1 MPLQKLQFRP
11 GVNRE
16 ATTYANEG
24 GWYESEK
31 VRFRSGFPEKL
42 GGWINLAALSSA
54 GAASTF
60 KGVARDMWNWVTLA
74 FSNLNGV
81 GTNQKYYI
89 ESGGQYNDITPT
101 LSTGTLG
108 ANPFATTSGSKLVTV
123 TSTAHGMSVGTWATF
138 SGATAVG
145 GSLTTA
151 TGSSSAYTITVASSA
166 NIVAGQGVSGTGIGS
181 GATVVSVNTST
192 NVVTLS
198 VANSGAV
205 SGSITF
211 TISISGSYE
220 VITVIDGNSYTIVST
235 VSAPVSTSG
244 GGSAVTYTYQIP
256 AGGATYTTGNG
267 WGAGTWG
274 GRTSSSV
281 FTTLS
286 AGISSTDTTINV
298 ASTAGFSNGNIQID
312 AEIITCTVASGTSFS
327 VSQRG
332 VAPTTA
338 ASHSSGASVSQ
349 GATSWGAASTVG
361 VGQQLR
367 LWTSDNFGQDLIL
380 APRDGS
386 IYYWET
392 PSSTSSFPAA
402 VLLSSRSGAS
412 SVPLTTLGIIAS
424 DVQRFVIALG
434 SNPYGG
440 TTFDPMLVRW
450 SDQESAVN
458 WTPSTSN
465 QAGEYRLAGGSTIV
479 TGRTARQ
486 EILIWTDSALYT
498 MQYLGP
504 PYVWGFNLLMDNISI
519 ISPNA
524 VASVNNVT
532 YWMGV
537 DKFYSYSGR
546 VETLPCTL
554 RQYVFNDINQE
565 QAYQIVSGTNEG
577 YNEVW
582 WFYPS
587 ANSTVNDKYVIY
599 NHLERIWYPGTIN
612 RTFWLDSPLRQY
624 PMGAFSVQNS
634 YLATAISTTTQ
645 TSLTLL
651 NGYAYPTSGTV
662 TIDSEDIT
670 YTAHDSNDG
679 NTLVNCTRGANG
691 TAAATH
697 TQYAAVTY
705 KTPNQVMFHEYGVD
719 DGSLPTLQP
728 IDAYIQSSDFD
739 IGDGHNFG
747 FVWRM
752 LPDVT
757 FDGSTAVAP
766 QITITVRPRQNS
778 GTRYGT
784 ADNPAVI
791 SDNNYAL
798 SRTYNVQLFT
808 GQVYTRIRGR
818 QMAFKVESTGLGTT
832 WQLGT
837 PRIDIRPDG
846 RR

>member
-31 VRFRSGFPEKL
+31 VRFRSGFPEKI
-42 GGWINLAALSSA
+42 GGWINLAAAS
-54 GAASTF
+54 STF

-108 ANPFATTSGSKLVTV
+108 ANPFTTTSGSKAINVYSAGHGL
-123 TSTAHGMSVGTWATF
+123 STGTWVTF

-145 GSLTTA
+145 G
-151 TGSSSAYTITVASSA
+151 ITV
-166 NIVAGQGVSGTGIGS
+166 
-181 GATVVSVNTST
+181 
-192 NVVTLS
+192 
-198 VANSGAV
+198 
-205 SGSITF
+205 
-211 TISISGSYE
+211 SGSYE
-220 VITVIDGNSYTIVST
+220 AIAIVDGNNYTIVSPT
-235 VSAPVSTSG
+235 AASSTATG

-267 WGAGTWG
+267 WGAGVWNG
-274 GRTSSSV
+274 VYYGSASS
-281 FTTLS
+281 TLS
-286 AGISSTDTTINV
+286 ADINSSATSIGV
-298 ASTAGFSNGNIQID
+298 ASTSGFAASGTIVIES
-312 AEIITCTVASGTSFS
+312 EIITYSGTSGSNTFTGCT
-327 VSQRG
+327 RG
-332 VAPTTA
+332 TNG
-338 ASHSSGASVSQ
+338 SM
-349 GATSWGAASTVG
+349 ATSHISGVTVTQYSSKTSGSDAIGWGQSATVG
-361 VGQQLR
+361 VGSQLR
-367 LWTSDNFGQDLIL
+367 IWSSDNYGQNLFI
-380 APRDGS
+380 APRQGS
-386 IYYWET
+386 IYYWIT
-392 PSSTSSFPAA
+392 PGSTSTFNPA
-402 VLLSSRSGAS
+402 VTLKSL
-412 SVPLTTLGIIAS
+412 VTTLLAPSAPSLAAAQTAVPGVTFQIITS
-424 DVQRFVIALG
+424 DAQRFVIALG
-434 SNPYGG
+434 ATPFDNDATSAFNPL
-440 TTFDPMLVRW
+440 LVRW
-450 SDQESAVN
+450 SDQGNEYD
-458 WTPSTSN
+458 WYPSTSN
-465 QAGEYRLAGGSTIV
+465 QAGDYTLSGGSTIV
-479 TGRTARQ
+479 SSKLSRQ
-486 EILIWTDSALYT
+486 EILIWTDSSLYS

-519 ISPNA
+519 IAPNA
-524 VASVNNVT
+524 IASVNNVT

-554 RQYVFNDINQE
+554 RQYVFDDINQD
-565 QAYQIVSGTNEG
+565 QAYQIVAGTNEG

-587 ANSTVNDKYVIY
+587 ANSTVNDRYVIY

-634 YLATAISTTTQ
+634 YLASAISTTTQ
-645 TSLTLL
+645 TSVTLI
-651 NGYAYPTSGTV
+651 NGYSYPANGTI

-679 NTLVNCTRGANG
+679 NTLVNCIRGANG
-691 TAAATH
+691 TTAATH

-705 KTPNQVMFHEYGVD
+705 KVPNQVMYHEYGVD
-719 DGSLPTLQP
+719 DGSLPTLQA

-757 FDGSTAVAP
+757 FNGSTSVAP
-766 QITITVRPRQNS
+766 QVTFTVRPRQNS
-778 GTRYGT
+778 GTPYGT
-784 ADNPAVI
+784 AENPAVI

-798 SRTYNVQLFT
+798 TRTYNVQLFT

>member
-1 MPLQKLQFRP
+1 
-11 GVNRE
+11 
-16 ATTYANEG
+16 
-24 GWYESEK
+24 
-31 VRFRSGFPEKL
+31 
-42 GGWINLAALSSA
+42 
-54 GAASTF
+54 
-60 KGVARDMWNWVTLA
+60 
-74 FSNLNGV
+74 
-81 GTNQKYYI
+81 
-89 ESGGQYNDITPT
+89 
-101 LSTGTLG
+101 
-108 ANPFATTSGSKLVTV
+108 
-123 TSTAHGMSVGTWATF
+123 MSVGTWATF

-267 WGAGTWG
+267 WGAGTWSGVVAG
-274 GRTSSSV
+274 GTN
-281 FTTLS
+281 T
-286 AGISSTDTTINV
+286 G
-298 ASTAGFSNGNIQID
+298 
-312 AEIITCTVASGTSFS
+312 
-327 VSQRG
+327 
-332 VAPTTA
+332 
-338 ASHSSGASVSQ
+338 
-349 GATSWGAASTVG
+349 WGAASTVG

-367 LWTSDNFGQDLIL
+367 LWSADNYGQNLFI
-380 APRDGS
+380 APRQS
-386 IYYWET
+386 TIYYWVT
-392 PSSTSSFPAA
+392 PGSTSTFNPA
-402 VLLSSRSGAS
+402 VTLKSL
-412 SVPLTTLGIIAS
+412 VTTLLAPSAPSLAAAQTAVPGVTFQIITS

-434 SNPYGG
+434 ATPYDNDATSAFNPL
-440 TTFDPMLVRW
+440 LVRW
-450 SDQESAVN
+450 SDQGNEYD
-458 WTPSTSN
+458 WYPSTSN
-465 QAGEYRLAGGSTIV
+465 QAGDYTLSGGSTII
-479 TGRTARQ
+479 TGRAARQ

-519 ISPNA
+519 IAPNA

-554 RQYVFNDINQE
+554 RQYVFDDINQE
-565 QAYQIVSGTNEG
+565 QAYQIVAGTNEG

-612 RTFWLDSPLRQY
+612 RTFWLDSPLRTY

-651 NGYAYPTSGTV
+651 NGYAYPTSGTI

-691 TAAATH
+691 TTAATH
-697 TQYAAVTY
+697 TQYTAVTF
-705 KTPNQVMFHEYGVD
+705 KTPNQVMYHEYGVD

-757 FDGSTAVAP
+757 FNGSTSVAP
-766 QITITVRPRQNS
+766 QVTFTVRPRQNS
-778 GTRYGT
+778 GTPYGT
-784 ADNPAVI
+784 AENPAVI

-798 SRTYNVQLFT
+798 TRTYNVQLFT

>member
-31 VRFRSGFPEKL
+31 VRFRSGFPEKI
-42 GGWINLAALSSA
+42 GGWINLAALSAA

-60 KGVARDMWNWVTLA
+60 KGVARNMWNWVTLA

-81 GTNQKYYI
+81 GTNQKFYI
-89 ESGGQYNDITPT
+89 ESGGAYNDVTPT

-123 TSTAHGMSVGTWATF
+123 TSAAHGLSVGTWVTY

-145 GSLTTA
+145 GLTLN
-151 TGSSSAYTITVASSA
+151 GSFET
-166 NIVAGQGVSGTGIGS
+166 
-181 GATVVSVNTST
+181 
-192 NVVTLS
+192 
-198 VANSGAV
+198 
-205 SGSITF
+205 
-211 TISISGSYE
+211 
-220 VITVIDGNSYTIVST
+220 ITVIDGNTYTVVS
-235 VSAPVSTSG
+235 STAASSTATG
-244 GGSAVTYTYQIP
+244 GGAAVAYTYQIP

-267 WGAGTWG
+267 WGAGNWSGT
-274 GRTSSSV
+274 TNSSV
-281 FTTLS
+281 FNTLNGS
-286 AGISSTDTTINV
+286 IISTDTTITV
-298 ASTAGFSNGNIQID
+298 VSTTGFTSPSGTIQID
-312 AEIITCTVASGTSFS
+312 AEVITYTGTTATTFTGCARGVNNTTATSHASG
-327 VSQRG
+327 
-332 VAPTTA
+332 A
-338 ASHSSGASVSQ
+338 AVSQ
-349 GATSWGAASTVG
+349 GSTSWGAASAVG
-361 VGQQLR
+361 IGSQLR
-367 LWTSDNFGQDLIL
+367 LWSSDNYGQNLLL
-380 APRDGS
+380 APRQSS
-386 IYYWET
+386 IYYWVA
-392 PSSTSSFPAA
+392 PASTSTFSPAVTLKSLAYSNWVSTYGAPSAA
-402 VLLSSRSGAS
+402 VAQTA
-412 SVPLTTLGIIAS
+412 VPGVTYQVISS

-434 SNPYGG
+434 ATPYNDDSASAFNPL
-440 TTFDPMLVRW
+440 LVRW
-450 SDQESAVN
+450 SDQGNEYDWYPA
-458 WTPSTSN
+458 TTN
-465 QAGEYRLAGGSTIV
+465 QAGDYTLSGGSTIIA
-479 TGRTARQ
+479 GRLARQ
-486 EILIWTDSALYT
+486 EVLIWTDSALYT

-524 VASVNNVT
+524 MSSVNNVT

-554 RQYVFNDINQE
+554 RQYVFDDINLD
-565 QAYQIVSGTNEG
+565 QAFQIQSGTNEG

-587 ANSTVNDKYVIY
+587 SGSTVNNKYVIY
-599 NHLERIWYPGTIN
+599 NHLERVWYYGTIN
-612 RTFWLDSPLRQY
+612 RTAWLDSPLRQY

-634 YLATAISTTTQ
+634 YLAADISTTTQ
-645 TSLTLL
+645 TSITLL
-651 NGYAYPTSGTV
+651 NGYSYPASGTV
-662 TIDSEDIT
+662 TIDSEEIT
-670 YTAHDSNDG
+670 YAAHDANDG
-679 NTLVNCTRGANG
+679 NTLVNCVRGANS
-691 TAAATH
+691 TTAATH

-705 KTPNQVMFHEYGVD
+705 KAPNQVMFHEYGVD

-728 IDAYIQSSDFD
+728 IEAYIQSSDFD

-757 FDGSTAVAP
+757 FDGSDSVAP

-778 GTRYGT
+778 GTQYGS
-784 ADNPAVI
+784 ADTPAVT
-791 SDNNYAL
+791 SGNNYAL
-798 SRTYNVQLFT
+798 TRTYNVQQFT

-818 QMAFKVESTGLGTT
+818 QMAFKVDSTALGTT

-837 PRIDIRPDG
+837 VRIDIRPDG

>member
-74 FSNLNGV
+74 FANLNGV

-145 GSLTTA
+145 GLTLN
-151 TGSSSAYTITVASSA
+151 GS
-166 NIVAGQGVSGTGIGS
+166 
-181 GATVVSVNTST
+181 
-192 NVVTLS
+192 
-198 VANSGAV
+198 
-205 SGSITF
+205 F
-211 TISISGSYE
+211 E
-220 VITVIDGNSYTIVST
+220 VITVIDGNTYTIVS
-235 VSAPVSTSG
+235 STAASSTATG

-274 GRTSSSV
+274 GV
-281 FTTLS
+281 V
-286 AGISSTDTTINV
+286 AG
-298 ASTAGFSNGNIQID
+298 
-312 AEIITCTVASGTSFS
+312 GTNT
-327 VSQRG
+327 G
-332 VAPTTA
+332 
-338 ASHSSGASVSQ
+338 
-349 GATSWGAASTVG
+349 WGAASVVG
-361 VGQQLR
+361 IGQQLR
-367 LWTSDNFGQDLIL
+367 LWSADNYGQNLFI
-380 APRDGS
+380 APRQS
-386 IYYWET
+386 TIYYWVT
-392 PSSTSSFPAA
+392 PSSTSTFNPA
-402 VLLSSRSGAS
+402 VTLKSL
-412 SVPLTTLGIIAS
+412 VTTLLAPSAPSLAAAQTAVPGVTFQIITS

-434 SNPYGG
+434 ATPYDNDATSAFNPL
-440 TTFDPMLVRW
+440 LVRW
-450 SDQESAVN
+450 SDQGNEYD
-458 WTPSTSN
+458 WYPSTSN
-465 QAGEYRLAGGSTIV
+465 QAGDYTLSGGSTII
-479 TGRTARQ
+479 TGRAARQ

-554 RQYVFNDINQE
+554 RQYVFDDINQE
-565 QAYQIVSGTNEG
+565 QAYQIVAGTNEG

-599 NHLERIWYPGTIN
+599 NHLERIWYYGTIN

-651 NGYAYPTSGTV
+651 NGYAYPTSGTI

-691 TAAATH
+691 TTAATH

-705 KTPNQVMFHEYGVD
+705 KTPNQVMYHEYGVD

-757 FDGSTAVAP
+757 FDGSTSVAP

-798 SRTYNVQLFT
+798 TRTYNVQLFT

>member
-31 VRFRSGFPEKL
+31 VRFRSGFPEKI

-89 ESGGQYNDITPT
+89 ESGGAYNDVTPT
-101 LSTGTLG
+101 LSSGTLG
-108 ANPFATTSGSKLVTV
+108 SNPFTTTFNSKLVTV
-123 TSTAHGMSVGTWATF
+123 SSIAHGMSAGTWATF
-138 SGATAVG
+138 SGA
-145 GSLTTA
+145 
-151 TGSSSAYTITVASSA
+151 
-166 NIVAGQGVSGTGIGS
+166 
-181 GATVVSVNTST
+181 ST
-192 NVVTLS
+192 FNGVTL
-198 VANSGAV
+198 N
-205 SGSITF
+205 
-211 TISISGSYE
+211 GSYE
-220 VITVIDGNSYTIVST
+220 VITAIDGNSYTIISST
-235 VSAPVSTSG
+235 TASGTGSG
-244 GGSAVTYTYQIP
+244 GGAAVAYTYQIP

-267 WGAGTWG
+267 WGAGSWPQTQ
-274 GRTSSSV
+274 TA
-281 FTTLS
+281 TLS
-286 AGISSTDTTINV
+286 DPFT
-298 ASTAGFSNGNIQID
+298 
-312 AEIITCTVASGTSFS
+312 ASGVGVSTLIVAQTAHGLATGDYVYFSSISANPCGINRTLLQKAFPITVTGANQYTISTNIGGQVSVTTSTTNS
-327 VSQRG
+327 GGTVVVQYKVAGDTRG
-332 VAPTTA
+332 W
-338 ASHSSGASVSQ
+338 GAS
-349 GATSWGAASTVG
+349 ASVG

-367 LWTSDNFGQDLIL
+367 LWSADNFGQDLVL
-380 APRDGS
+380 APRGGA
-386 IYYWET
+386 IYYWEA
-392 PSSTSSFPAA
+392 PASTSTFNPA

-412 SVPLTTLGIIAS
+412 NVPLITFGIITS

-440 TTFDPMLVRW
+440 TTFDPMIVRW
-450 SDQESAVN
+450 SDQESATN
-458 WTPSTSN
+458 WTPSTTN
-465 QAGEYRLAGGSTIV
+465 QAGEYRLSGGSTIV
-479 TGRTARQ
+479 AGRTARQ

-524 VASVNNVT
+524 MSSVNNVT

-554 RQYVFNDINQE
+554 RQYVFDDINLD
-565 QAYQIVSGTNEG
+565 QAFQIQSGTNEG

-587 ANSTVNDKYVIY
+587 SGSTVNNKYVIY
-599 NHLERIWYPGTIN
+599 NHLERVWYYGTIN
-612 RTFWLDSPLRQY
+612 RTAWLDSALRQY

-645 TSLTLL
+645 TTITLL
-651 NGYAYPTSGTV
+651 NGYTYPASGTI
-662 TIDSEDIT
+662 TIDSEEIT
-670 YTAHDSNDG
+670 YAAHDANDG
-679 NTLVNCTRGANG
+679 NTLVNCVRGVNG
-691 TAAATH
+691 TLADTH

-705 KTPNQVMFHEYGVD
+705 KAPNQVMFHEYGVD

-728 IDAYIQSSDFD
+728 IEAYIQSSDFD

-757 FDGSTAVAP
+757 FDGSDSVAP

-778 GTRYGT
+778 GTQYGS
-784 ADNPAVI
+784 ADTPAVT
-791 SDNNYAL
+791 SGNNYAL
-798 SRTYNVQLFT
+798 TRTYNVQQFT

-818 QMAFKVESTGLGTT
+818 QMAFKVDSTALGTT

-837 PRIDIRPDG
+837 VRIDIRPDG

>member
-101 LSTGTLG
+101 LSTGALG
-108 ANPFATTSGSKLVTV
+108 SNPFATTSGSKLVTV
-123 TSTAHGMSVGTWATF
+123 TSAGHGMSVGTWATF
-138 SGATAVG
+138 SGASTFNGVTISGSYEAITIIDGNTYTIISSAAASGTGSG
-145 GSLTTA
+145 GGGVSTTA
-151 TGSSSAYTITVASSA
+151 TGSSGANTISVTSATGI
-166 NIVAGQGVSGTGIGS
+166 IVGQAVVGTGIGTN
-181 GATVVSVNTST
+181 AVVVSVVGTT
-192 NVVTLS
+192 VTLS
-198 VANSGAV
+198 VNNSGVV
-205 SGSITF
+205 SGTITF
-211 TISISGSYE
+211 TPAYS
-220 VITVIDGNSYTIVST
+220 
-235 VSAPVSTSG
+235 
-244 GGSAVTYTYQIP
+244 YQIP

-267 WGAGTWG
+267 WGAGTWSGVVAG
-274 GRTSSSV
+274 GTN
-281 FTTLS
+281 T
-286 AGISSTDTTINV
+286 G
-298 ASTAGFSNGNIQID
+298 
-312 AEIITCTVASGTSFS
+312 
-327 VSQRG
+327 
-332 VAPTTA
+332 
-338 ASHSSGASVSQ
+338 
-349 GATSWGAASTVG
+349 WGAASVVG
-361 VGQQLR
+361 IGQQLR
-367 LWTSDNFGQDLIL
+367 LWSADNYGQNLFI
-380 APRDGS
+380 APRQS
-386 IYYWET
+386 TIYYWVT
-392 PSSTSSFPAA
+392 PGSTSTFNPA
-402 VLLSSRSGAS
+402 VTLKSL
-412 SVPLTTLGIIAS
+412 VTTLLAPSAPSLAAAQTAVPGVTFQIITS

-434 SNPYGG
+434 ATPYDNDATSAFNPL
-440 TTFDPMLVRW
+440 LVRW
-450 SDQESAVN
+450 SDQGNEYD
-458 WTPSTSN
+458 WYPSTSN
-465 QAGEYRLAGGSTIV
+465 QAGDYTLSGGSTII
-479 TGRTARQ
+479 TGRAARQ

-519 ISPNA
+519 IAPNA

-554 RQYVFNDINQE
+554 RQYVFDDINQE
-565 QAYQIVSGTNEG
+565 QAYQIVAGTNEG

-599 NHLERIWYPGTIN
+599 NHLERIWYYGTIN
-612 RTFWLDSPLRQY
+612 RTFWLDSPLRTY

-651 NGYAYPTSGTV
+651 NGYAYPTSGTI

-691 TAAATH
+691 TTAATH
-697 TQYAAVTY
+697 TQYTAVTF
-705 KTPNQVMFHEYGVD
+705 KTPNQVMYHEYGVD

-757 FDGSTAVAP
+757 FNGSTSVAP

-798 SRTYNVQLFT
+798 TRTYNVQLFT

>member
-31 VRFRSGFPEKL
+31 VRFRSGFPEKI
-42 GGWINLAALSSA
+42 GGWINLASLSSA

-74 FSNLNGV
+74 FANLNGV

-108 ANPFATTSGSKLVTV
+108 SNPFATTSGSKLITV
-123 TSTAHGMSVGTWATF
+123 TSTAHGLSPGTWVTF
-138 SGATAVG
+138 SGASTF
-145 GSLTTA
+145 
-151 TGSSSAYTITVASSA
+151 
-166 NIVAGQGVSGTGIGS
+166 NGVT
-181 GATVVSVNTST
+181 
-192 NVVTLS
+192 
-198 VANSGAV
+198 
-205 SGSITF
+205 
-211 TISISGSYE
+211 ISGSYE
-220 VITVIDGNSYTIVST
+220 VITVIDGNTYTIVAG
-235 VSAPVSTSG
+235 SATGTGSG
-244 GGSAVTYTYQIP
+244 GGASVTYTYQIP

-274 GRTSSSV
+274 GV
-281 FTTLS
+281 V
-286 AGISSTDTTINV
+286 AG
-298 ASTAGFSNGNIQID
+298 
-312 AEIITCTVASGTSFS
+312 GTNT
-327 VSQRG
+327 G
-332 VAPTTA
+332 
-338 ASHSSGASVSQ
+338 
-349 GATSWGAASTVG
+349 WGAASVVG

-367 LWTSDNFGQDLIL
+367 LWTSDNYGQNLFL
-380 APRDGS
+380 APRKSS
-386 IYYWET
+386 IYYWVT
-392 PSSTSSFPAA
+392 PSSTSTFNPAVTLKSLVTTVLAPSAPSLSAAQTA
-402 VLLSSRSGAS
+402 VPG
-412 SVPLTTLGIIAS
+412 VTYQVITS

-434 SNPYGG
+434 ATP
-440 TTFDPMLVRW
+440 FDNDATSAFNPMLVRW
-450 SDQESAVN
+450 SDQGNEYDWYPA
-458 WTPSTSN
+458 TTN
-465 QAGEYRLAGGSTIV
+465 QAGDYTLSGGSQII
-479 TGRTARQ
+479 TGKAARQ
-486 EILIWTDSALYT
+486 EVLIWTDSALYT

-524 VASVNNVT
+524 VSSVNNVT

-554 RQYVFNDINQE
+554 RQYVFDDINQD

-599 NHLERIWYPGTIN
+599 NHLERVWYYGTIN

-645 TSLTLL
+645 TTITLL
-651 NGYAYPTSGTV
+651 NGYTYPASGTI
-662 TIDSEDIT
+662 TIDSENIT
-670 YTAHDSNDG
+670 YAAHDANDG
-679 NTLVNCTRGANG
+679 NTLVNCVRGVNG
-691 TAAATH
+691 TTAATH
-697 TQYAAVTY
+697 VQYSAATY

-719 DGSLPTLQP
+719 DGSLPTLQA
-728 IDAYIQSSDFD
+728 IDAYIQSADFD
-739 IGDGHNFG
+739 IGDGHNLG

-757 FDGSTAVAP
+757 FDGSTSVAP

-778 GTRYGT
+778 GTQYGS
-784 ADNPAVI
+784 ADRPAVI
-791 SDNNYAL
+791 SGNNYSL